1 MRSLTILGSSG
12 SIGECALRVAAAN
25 PGLVRVTGLAV
36 RRATDKVLDQARRF
50 GVRRIAVADA
60 AAADE
65 ARRRLPAGVK
75 LLAGDAG
82 VVELAAD
89 SEADIVLCALV
100 GMAGLRPVLAVLQSG
115 RHVALATKE
124 ALVAAGAV
132 VMRERALHGA
142 HLLPVDSEHSAI
154 FQCLQSP
161 AFTPACVR
169 AAAAPPA
176 QHAEARVRRLLLTA
190 SGGPLAQ
197 HPEIDLERVT
207 VAEALRHP
215 RWSMGRKI
223 SVDSATMMNKGLE
236 IVEASWLFNL
246 PPERIEVIV
255 HPESIVHS
263 LVEFNDRAMLAQ
275 LSPPDMRFAI
285 HYALTWPDRAANPLE
300 PLDLVKLARLNFA
313 APDERRFPCLGLA
326 RAAAMAGGTAPAVLN
341 AANEVA
347 VESFL
352 AGRLTFAGIWRTVE
366 SVLAA
371 HTPLA
376 EPSLE
381 AIFEADS
388 WARRAASAAHA

>member
-25 PGLVRVTGLAV
+25 PELIQVTGLAV
-36 RRATDKVLDQARRF
+36 RRATDKILDQARRF
-50 GVRRIAVADA
+50 DVRRIAVADTQ
-60 AAADE
+60 AADE
-65 ARRRLPAGVK
+65 ARRLLPAGVQ
-75 LLAGDAG
+75 LLAGDEG
-82 VVELAAD
+82 VAELAATG
-89 SEADIVLCALV
+89 EADIVLCALV
-100 GMAGLRPVLAVLQSG
+100 GMAGLRPVLAALRSG

-124 ALVAAGAV
+124 ALVAAGAI
-132 VMRERALHGA
+132 VMRERALHNA

-169 AAAAPPA
+169 AAGAPSA
-176 QHAEARVRRLLLTA
+176 QHAETRVRRLLLTA
-190 SGGPLAQ
+190 SGGPFARNS
-197 HPEIDLERVT
+197 EIDLERVT

-236 IVEASWLFNL
+236 IMEARWLFNL
-246 PPERIEVIV
+246 PIEAIEVIV

-263 LVEFNDRAMLAQ
+263 LVEFNDRALLAQ
-275 LSPPDMRFAI
+275 LSQPDMSFAI
-285 HYALTWPDRAANPLE
+285 HYALTWPDRCASALE
-300 PLDLVKLARLNFA
+300 PLDLVKLTRLHFA
-313 APDERRFPCLGLA
+313 PPDERRFPCLALA

-347 VESFL
+347 VEAFL
-352 AGRLTFAGIWRTVE
+352 AGRLTFAGIWHTVE
-366 SVLAA
+366 SVLSA
-371 HTPLA
+371 HAPLS

-381 AIFEADS
+381 AIFDADA
-388 WARRAASAAHA
+388 WARRAASAVRA